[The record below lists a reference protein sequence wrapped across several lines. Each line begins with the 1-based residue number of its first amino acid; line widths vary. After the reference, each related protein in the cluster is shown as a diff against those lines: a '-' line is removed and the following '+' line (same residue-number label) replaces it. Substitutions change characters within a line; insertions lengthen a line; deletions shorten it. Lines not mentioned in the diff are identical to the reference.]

1 MDFTLYISVSV
12 TSQKALVKISSMR
25 APSEQIALTGTLPT
39 LSLDNIDLNSSLPFR
54 KILTNS
60 KALCHFLLSAFKN
73 ALELKWLLF
82 FLNLLVLSLV
92 LCCNHYYIFPSSL

>member
-39 LSLDNIDLNSSLPFR
+39 LSLDNIDLNSSQPFR
-54 KILTNS
+54 KIITNS
-60 KALCHFLLSAFKN
+60 KALCHFLFNCFQKRTRVKMAT
-73 ALELKWLLF
+73 LF
-82 FLNLLVLSLV
+82 
-92 LCCNHYYIFPSSL
+92 P